1 MVEKNK
7 DHNLE
12 IKILENNNIIKTN
25 LEEKLILDK
34 NDNLKEEEN
43 NSNSFP
49 KLVNEETAFTENI
62 EEECSIPSKNYK
74 NDIKINNKNI
84 QINLKQNNQNN
95 ISNNKNTEIILD
107 KMEDEINKNDVTN
120 TTIPMFR
127 NSNMNRESF
136 QKIVELNNNKTD
148 KAINEK
154 NNSKLKIALLII
166 EIFLAILL
174 SISSIVILI
183 IIYKDSIINQK
194 LISLVIEP
202 IVFCISFI
210 GIIPYKGRGCKK
222 IVLSLYL
229 WEGLFLI
236 PFSFYVKTAVEDED
250 LKDIFNIT
258 LYARIFILSSQIVNF
273 LLSLLLGINI

>member
-62 EEECSIPSKNYK
+62 EEECSIPPKNFK
-74 NDIKINNKNI
+74 NDIKNNNKNI

>member
-84 QINLKQNNQNN
+84 QINLKENNQNN

>member
-12 IKILENNNIIKTN
+12 IKILENNIIKTN

>member
-74 NDIKINNKNI
+74 NDIKNNNKNI
-84 QINLKQNNQNN
+84 QINLKQYNQNN

-107 KMEDEINKNDVTN
+107 KMEDEINKDDVTN

-250 LKDIFNIT
+250 LKDIFNRT

>member
-1 MVEKNK
+1 
-7 DHNLE
+7 
-12 IKILENNNIIKTN
+12 
-25 LEEKLILDK
+25 
-34 NDNLKEEEN
+34 
-43 NSNSFP
+43 
-49 KLVNEETAFTENI
+49 
-62 EEECSIPSKNYK
+62 
-74 NDIKINNKNI
+74 
-84 QINLKQNNQNN
+84 
-95 ISNNKNTEIILD
+95 
-107 KMEDEINKNDVTN
+107 MEDEINKNDVTN
-120 TTIPMFR
+120 TTIPKFR

-154 NNSKLKIALLII
+154 NNSK
-166 EIFLAILL
+166 AILL

>member
-74 NDIKINNKNI
+74 NDIKNNNKNI

>member
-1 MVEKNK
+1 MVEKSK
-7 DHNLE
+7 DHSLE
-12 IKILENNNIIKTN
+12 IKILENNNNINTN

-49 KLVNEETAFTENI
+49 KMVNEETAFTENI
-62 EEECSIPSKNYK
+62 EEECSLPPKNLKKDNK
-74 NDIKINNKNI
+74 NNNKNI
-84 QINLKQNNQNN
+84 QINLKENNQNN
-95 ISNNKNTEIILD
+95 ISNNKNTEIIFD
-107 KMEDEINKNDVTN
+107 TMKDEINKNDVTN

-148 KAINEK
+148 KTINEN

-202 IVFCISFI
+202 IIFCISII

-236 PFSFYVKTAVEDED
+236 PFSFYVKAAVEDED
-250 LKDIFNIT
+250 LKEIFKIT

>member
-12 IKILENNNIIKTN
+12 IKILENNNNIKTN

-49 KLVNEETAFTENI
+49 KLVHEETAFTENI

-127 NSNMNRESF
+127 NSNLNRESF

>member
-7 DHNLE
+7 EHNLE
-12 IKILENNNIIKTN
+12 IKILENNNNIKAN

-107 KMEDEINKNDVTN
+107 TMEDEINKNDVTN

-222 IVLSLYL
+222 IVLSL

>member
-74 NDIKINNKNI
+74 NDIKNNNKNI
-84 QINLKQNNQNN
+84 QINLKENNQNN

>member
-12 IKILENNNIIKTN
+12 IKILENNNNIKTN

-74 NDIKINNKNI
+74 NDIKNNNKNI

>member
-127 NSNMNRESF
+127 NSNLNRESF

>member
-84 QINLKQNNQNN
+84 QINLK
-95 ISNNKNTEIILD
+95 
-107 KMEDEINKNDVTN
+107 
-120 TTIPMFR
+120 
-127 NSNMNRESF
+127 
-136 QKIVELNNNKTD
+136 
-148 KAINEK
+148 
-154 NNSKLKIALLII
+154 
-166 EIFLAILL
+166 
-174 SISSIVILI
+174 
-183 IIYKDSIINQK
+183 
-194 LISLVIEP
+194 
-202 IVFCISFI
+202 
-210 GIIPYKGRGCKK
+210 
-222 IVLSLYL
+222 
-229 WEGLFLI
+229 
-236 PFSFYVKTAVEDED
+236 
-250 LKDIFNIT
+250 
-258 LYARIFILSSQIVNF
+258 
-273 LLSLLLGINI
+273 